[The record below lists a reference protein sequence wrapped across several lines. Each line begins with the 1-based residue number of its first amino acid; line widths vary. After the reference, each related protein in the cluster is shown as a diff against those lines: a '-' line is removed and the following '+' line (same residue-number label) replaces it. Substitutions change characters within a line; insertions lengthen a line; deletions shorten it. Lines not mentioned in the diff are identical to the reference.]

1 MSLSEAV
8 REGLMVTGVGLIIVF
23 SVLIILMI
31 TMMIMKKVFY
41 KEDAKKV
48 KATENATTAAS
59 VAAPVAMENRQFA
72 KEVKDENTLIA
83 IFASAIAAS
92 LDTQVGSIKVHSYR
106 CISDDTSK
114 GK

>member
-1 MSLSEAV
+1 MALSEALQT
-8 REGLMVTGVGLIIVF
+8 GLMVTVTGLVIVF

-41 KEDAKKV
+41 KENAV
-48 KATENATTAAS
+48 KGKTEVNKNVNASAAT
-59 VAAPVAMENRQFA
+59 PVSMQNRQFA

-106 CISDDTSK
+106 CINDNTSK
-114 GK
+114 